1 MTSMEKVLT
10 LIGIGDNLSVLENE
24 ELRKCLNELFSL
36 EYLDVV
42 DTKVVLTSKGEEAL
56 KNISEELV

>member
-10 LIGIGDNLSVLENE
+10 LIGSGDNLSVLENE